1 MSLKYL
7 AGFLPLLLL
16 SVSAWRFSQHDPAA
30 LPGQAAA
37 ALTAPAP
44 PVAAAPLEAVVTES
58 YQPFSMADTFVV
70 PAGPKGLEFS
80 PVAKALE
87 GKKVR
92 ISGRMVR
99 HAHDDAAIFL
109 LTTFPLA
116 LNMVENGLADDL
128 PQNAVHVILPVLPG
142 MAPDWVRQ
150 PLVVYGTLSLGP
162 RQELDGRISEVRLAA
177 DYVTAADGRTVIE
190 PRRSIMLQPA
200 RLSAGKVK
208 LQTLSAQKPE

>member
-1 MSLKYL
+1 MKFKFL
-7 AGFLPLLLL
+7 AGLFPVLLLA
-16 SVSAWRFSQHDPAA
+16 VSAWRFSQP
-30 LPGQAAA
+30 QA
-37 ALTAPAP
+37 TSPAPA
-44 PVAAAPLEAVVTES
+44 VAAVPASPRLTDDQVSGYT
-58 YQPFSMADTFVV
+58 PFDIGQTFTL
-70 PAGPKGLEFS
+70 PAGPKGMEFS

-99 HAHDDAAIFL
+99 HAHDDAAVFL
-109 LTTFPLA
+109 LTTFPLT

-177 DYVTAADGRTVIE
+177 DFITAADGRTIIE

-208 LQTLSAQKPE
+208 LQTLSAQKTE